1 MHGENLKLIFFF
13 VYSSKL
19 RVGEAPCVHKFNP
32 RLKKKSLV
40 SYCTPF
46 NRYKKQPASE
56 CMAELVGFKRVSGEA
71 VAYPG
76 ILFGEGGVSTSS
88 VEDRGQRERGSG
100 GSSPLVKGS
109 GGSCILVQK
118 ISFHVVTFS

>member
-76 ILFGEGGVSTSS
+76 ILFGERGFQQVQFRT
-88 VEDRGQRERGSG
+88 EDRENGDRGAVA
-100 GSSPLVKGS
+100 P
-109 GGSCILVQK
+109 
-118 ISFHVVTFS
+118 